1 MRDFLVSIVLG
12 MLPEILYFTFFII
25 YTKNIKEKRFK
36 LLGLIAL
43 IYFLIIFLVPYKI
56 IFYTIFI
63 FLLYGILKLL
73 YKEREDKIDIFVIA
87 FATGYLSVA
96 SYFCFNFF
104 NKDLSNY
111 NMLYVVNRILLFLP
125 FIFRKDFNKIYLKY
139 RMFWNRDEGKDINK
153 NIKKRPRAISLRNM
167 SLIAINSIIIFMNYY
182 FILMFEFIE
191 GR

>member
-73 YKEREDKIDIFVIA
+73 YKERADKIDIFVIA
-87 FATGYLSVA
+87 FATGYLSVV

-139 RMFWNRDEGKDINK
+139 RMFWNRDDGKDINK